1 MKVLDLFSGIG
12 GFSLGLEAAGFETA
26 AFCEYDQEAQK
37 VLRKNWPDVPIFS
50 DVRTLTKQE
59 LRDNGI
65 QDIGLICGG
74 YPCQPFSVA
83 GERRGAEDDR
93 HLWPEM
99 LRVIKESAPAW
110 VIGENVSGFVS
121 MALDDVCLD
130 LEAEGYEVQSFVI
143 PACAVEA
150 HHKRDRCWI
159 VAYSDENDRR
169 RRGSTFSQERDP
181 RMEYRSR
188 SSRQSLIESDSDMAY
203 ANELRLEE
211 HGHRESEN
219 ARQGGESL
227 ANTHPSRELQP
238 QGSEQEVRRWSGD
251 SREDVADSESERIQR
266 LWSGR
271 EQKPYAYGPALVPLC
286 EGEGLG
292 SSYWEAEPDVDRVV
306 DGLPNRVDRIR
317 SLGNAVVPQLVQR
330 IGELVY
336 AEHHRC
342 KG

>member
-1 MKVLDLFSGIG
+1 METIAMCEKDKFCRQVLAKHWPDITIHEDIRKLDGREYKNAIDVVCG
-12 GFSLGLEAAGFETA
+12 GF
-26 AFCEYDQEAQK
+26 
-37 VLRKNWPDVPIFS
+37 
-50 DVRTLTKQE
+50 
-59 LRDNGI
+59 
-65 QDIGLICGG
+65 
-74 YPCQPFSVA
+74 PCQPFSVA
-83 GERRGAEDDR
+83 GKQLGKEDDR

-159 VAYSDENDRR
+159 VAH
-169 RRGSTFSQERDP
+169 
-181 RMEYRSR
+181 
-188 SSRQSLIESDSDMAY
+188 

-211 HGHRESEN
+211 YGHREPEN
-219 ARQGGESL
+219 ARQGSESL
-227 ANTHPSRELQP
+227 ADTHPSRELQP
-238 QGSEQEVRRWSGD
+238 QGSEQEVRRRIGD
-251 SREDVADSESERIQR
+251 SREDVADTESERIQR
-266 LWSGR
+266 LWSSR

-292 SSYWEAEPDVDRVV
+292 STYWEAEPDVDRVV
-306 DGLPNRVDRIR
+306 DGVPNRVDRIK

-336 AEHHRC
+336 AEHHRSARD
-342 KG
+342 

>member
-12 GFSLGLEAAGFETA
+12 GFSLGLEWAGMETIA
-26 AFCEYDQEAQK
+26 MCEKDKFCRQ
-37 VLRKNWPDVPIFS
+37 VLAKHWPDITIHEDIRKLDGREYKNAI
-50 DVRTLTKQE
+50 DVV
-59 LRDNGI
+59 
-65 QDIGLICGG
+65 CGG
-74 YPCQPFSVA
+74 FPCQPFSVA
-83 GERRGAEDDR
+83 GKQLGKEDDR

-159 VAYSDENDRR
+159 VAH
-169 RRGSTFSQERDP
+169 
-181 RMEYRSR
+181 
-188 SSRQSLIESDSDMAY
+188 

-211 HGHRESEN
+211 HGHREPEN
-219 ARQGGESL
+219 ARQGSESL
-227 ANTHPSRELQP
+227 ADTHPSRKLQS

-266 LWSGR
+266 LWSSR

-306 DGLPNRVDRIR
+306 DGVPNRVDRIK

-336 AEHHRC
+336 AEHHRSARD
-342 KG
+342 

>member
-12 GFSLGLEAAGFETA
+12 GFSLGLEWAGMETIA
-26 AFCEYDQEAQK
+26 MCEKDKFCRQ
-37 VLRKNWPDVPIFS
+37 VLAKHWPDITIHEDIRKLDGREYKNAV
-50 DVRTLTKQE
+50 DVV
-59 LRDNGI
+59 
-65 QDIGLICGG
+65 CGG
-74 YPCQPFSVA
+74 FPCQPFSVA
-83 GERRGAEDDR
+83 GKQLGKEDDR

-159 VAYSDENDRR
+159 VAH
-169 RRGSTFSQERDP
+169 
-181 RMEYRSR
+181 
-188 SSRQSLIESDSDMAY
+188 

-211 HGHRESEN
+211 HGHRESTQPVQ
-219 ARQGGESL
+219 ASQRPHLL
-227 ANTHPSRELQP
+227 ADTHPSRELQP
-238 QGSEQEVRRWSGD
+238 QGSEQEVRRWIGD

-306 DGLPNRVDRIR
+306 DGLPNRVDRIK

-336 AEHHRC
+336 AEHHRSARD
-342 KG
+342 

>member
-12 GFSLGLEAAGFETA
+12 GFSLGLEWAGMETIA
-26 AFCEYDQEAQK
+26 MCEKDKFCRQ
-37 VLRKNWPDVPIFS
+37 VLAKHWPDITIHEDIRKLDGREYKNAV
-50 DVRTLTKQE
+50 DVV
-59 LRDNGI
+59 
-65 QDIGLICGG
+65 CGG
-74 YPCQPFSVA
+74 FPCQPFSVA
-83 GERRGAEDDR
+83 GKQLGKEDDR

-159 VAYSDENDRR
+159 VAH
-169 RRGSTFSQERDP
+169 
-181 RMEYRSR
+181 
-188 SSRQSLIESDSDMAY
+188 

-211 HGHRESEN
+211 HGHREPEN
-219 ARQGGESL
+219 ARQGSENL
-227 ANTHPSRELQP
+227 ADTHPSRELQP
-238 QGSEQEVRRWSGD
+238 QGSEQEVRRWIGD

-286 EGEGLG
+286 EGERLG
-292 SSYWEAEPDVDRVV
+292 STYWEAEPDVDRVV

-336 AEHHRC
+336 AEHHRSARD
-342 KG
+342 

>member
-12 GFSLGLEAAGFETA
+12 GFSLGLEWAGMETIA
-26 AFCEYDQEAQK
+26 MCEKDKFCRQ
-37 VLRKNWPDVPIFS
+37 VLATHWPDITIHEDIRKLDGREYKNAI
-50 DVRTLTKQE
+50 DVV
-59 LRDNGI
+59 
-65 QDIGLICGG
+65 CGG
-74 YPCQPFSVA
+74 FPCQPFSVA
-83 GERRGAEDDR
+83 GKQLGKEDDR

-169 RRGSTFSQERDP
+169 RRSSTFPQKRDP
-181 RMEYRSR
+181 RMEHRSR
-188 SSRQSLIESDSDMAY
+188 SSRQSLIESDSDM
-203 ANELRLEE
+203 
-211 HGHRESEN
+211 
-219 ARQGGESL
+219 

-251 SREDVADSESERIQR
+251 SREDVADSKSERIQR

-292 SSYWEAEPDVDRVV
+292 SSYWKAEPDVDRVV

>member
-12 GFSLGLEAAGFETA
+12 GFSLGLEWAGMETIA
-26 AFCEYDQEAQK
+26 MCEKDKFCRQ
-37 VLRKNWPDVPIFS
+37 VLAKHWPDITIHEDIRKLDGREYKNAV
-50 DVRTLTKQE
+50 DVV
-59 LRDNGI
+59 
-65 QDIGLICGG
+65 CGG
-74 YPCQPFSVA
+74 FPCQPFSVA
-83 GERRGAEDDR
+83 GKQLGKEDDR

-169 RRGSTFSQERDP
+169 RRGSALSQERHT
-181 RMEYRSR
+181 RMEHRSGGP
-188 SSRQSLIESDSDMAY
+188 RQSLEGSA
-203 ANELRLEE
+203 
-211 HGHRESEN
+211 
-219 ARQGGESL
+219 ESL
-227 ANTHPSRELQP
+227 ADTHPSRKLQP
-238 QGSEQEVRRWSGD
+238 QGSEQEVGRWIGN
-251 SREDVADSESERIQR
+251 SREDVADSEGERIQR

-286 EGEGLG
+286 EGERLG

-306 DGLPNRVDRIR
+306 DGVPNRVDRIR

-336 AEHHRC
+336 AEHHRSARD
-342 KG
+342 

>member
-12 GFSLGLEAAGFETA
+12 GFSLGLEWAGMETIA
-26 AFCEYDQEAQK
+26 MCEKDKFCRQ
-37 VLRKNWPDVPIFS
+37 VLAKHWPDITIHEDIRKLDGREYKNAV
-50 DVRTLTKQE
+50 DVV
-59 LRDNGI
+59 
-65 QDIGLICGG
+65 CGG
-74 YPCQPFSVA
+74 FPCQPFSVA
-83 GERRGAEDDR
+83 GKQLGKEDDR

-99 LRVIKESAPAW
+99 LRVIKESSPTW

-159 VAYSDENDRR
+159 VAH
-169 RRGSTFSQERDP
+169 
-181 RMEYRSR
+181 
-188 SSRQSLIESDSDMAY
+188 
-203 ANELRLEE
+203 ANEFRLEE
-211 HGHRESEN
+211 HGHREPEN
-219 ARQGGESL
+219 TRQGSEGM

-238 QGSEQEVRRWSGD
+238 QGSEQEVRRWIGD
-251 SREDVADSESERIQR
+251 SREDVADTESERIQR

-336 AEHHRC
+336 AEHHRSARD
-342 KG
+342 

>member
-188 SSRQSLIESDSDMAY
+188 SSRQSLIESDSDMA
-203 ANELRLEE
+203 
-211 HGHRESEN
+211 
-219 ARQGGESL
+219 
-227 ANTHPSRELQP
+227 NTHPSRELQP

>member
-12 GFSLGLEAAGFETA
+12 GFSLGLEWAGMETIA
-26 AFCEYDQEAQK
+26 MCEKDKFCRQ
-37 VLRKNWPDVPIFS
+37 VLAKHWPDITIHEDIRKLDGREYKNAV
-50 DVRTLTKQE
+50 DVV
-59 LRDNGI
+59 
-65 QDIGLICGG
+65 CGG
-74 YPCQPFSVA
+74 FPCQPFSVA
-83 GERRGAEDDR
+83 GKQLGKEDDR

-159 VAYSDENDRR
+159 VAH
-169 RRGSTFSQERDP
+169 
-181 RMEYRSR
+181 
-188 SSRQSLIESDSDMAY
+188 

-211 HGHRESEN
+211 HGHREPEN
-219 ARQGGESL
+219 ARQGSENL
-227 ANTHPSRELQP
+227 ADTHPSRKLQP
-238 QGSEQEVRRWSGD
+238 QGSEQEVRRWIGD

-306 DGLPNRVDRIR
+306 DGVPNRVDRIK

-336 AEHHRC
+336 AEHHRSARD
-342 KG
+342 

>member
-12 GFSLGLEAAGFETA
+12 GFSLGLEWAGMETIA
-26 AFCEYDQEAQK
+26 MCEKDKFCRQ
-37 VLRKNWPDVPIFS
+37 VLAKHWPDITIHEDIRKLDGREYKNAI
-50 DVRTLTKQE
+50 DVV
-59 LRDNGI
+59 
-65 QDIGLICGG
+65 CGG
-74 YPCQPFSVA
+74 FPCQPFSVA
-83 GERRGAEDDR
+83 GKQLGKEDDR

-169 RRGSTFSQERDP
+169 RRSSTFPQKRDP

-188 SSRQSLIESDSDMAY
+188 SSRQSLIESDSDM
-203 ANELRLEE
+203 
-211 HGHRESEN
+211 
-219 ARQGGESL
+219 

-292 SSYWEAEPDVDRVV
+292 SSYWKAEPDVDRVV

>member
-12 GFSLGLEAAGFETA
+12 GFSLGLEWAGMETIA
-26 AFCEYDQEAQK
+26 MCEKDKFCRQ
-37 VLRKNWPDVPIFS
+37 VLAKHWPDITIHEDIRKLDGREYKNAI
-50 DVRTLTKQE
+50 DVV
-59 LRDNGI
+59 
-65 QDIGLICGG
+65 CGG
-74 YPCQPFSVA
+74 FPCQPFSVA
-83 GERRGAEDDR
+83 GKQLGKEDDR

-99 LRVIKESAPAW
+99 LRVIKESAPTW

-159 VAYSDENDRR
+159 VAH
-169 RRGSTFSQERDP
+169 
-181 RMEYRSR
+181 
-188 SSRQSLIESDSDMAY
+188 

-211 HGHRESEN
+211 YGHREPEN
-219 ARQGGESL
+219 ARQGSKSL
-227 ANTHPSRELQP
+227 ADTHPSRELQP
-238 QGSEQEVRRWSGD
+238 QGSEQEVRRRIGD
-251 SREDVADSESERIQR
+251 SREDVADTESERIQR
-266 LWSGR
+266 LWSSR

-286 EGEGLG
+286 EGERLG
-292 SSYWEAEPDVDRVV
+292 STYWEAEPDVDRVV
-306 DGLPNRVDRIR
+306 DGVPNRVDRIK

-336 AEHHRC
+336 AEHHRSARD
-342 KG
+342 

>member
-12 GFSLGLEAAGFETA
+12 GFSLGLEWAGMETIA
-26 AFCEYDQEAQK
+26 MCEKDKFCRQ
-37 VLRKNWPDVPIFS
+37 VLAKHWPDITIHEDIRKLDGREYKNAI
-50 DVRTLTKQE
+50 DVV
-59 LRDNGI
+59 
-65 QDIGLICGG
+65 CGG
-74 YPCQPFSVA
+74 FPCQPFSVA
-83 GERRGAEDDR
+83 GKQLGKEDDR

-159 VAYSDENDRR
+159 VAH
-169 RRGSTFSQERDP
+169 
-181 RMEYRSR
+181 
-188 SSRQSLIESDSDMAY
+188 

-211 HGHRESEN
+211 YGHREPEN
-219 ARQGGESL
+219 ARQGSESL
-227 ANTHPSRELQP
+227 ADTHPSRELQP
-238 QGSEQEVRRWSGD
+238 QGSEQEVRRRIGD
-251 SREDVADSESERIQR
+251 SREDVADTESERIQR
-266 LWSGR
+266 LWSSR

-292 SSYWEAEPDVDRVV
+292 SSYWKAEPDVDRVV
-306 DGLPNRVDRIR
+306 DGVPNRVDRIK

-336 AEHHRC
+336 AEHHRSARD
-342 KG
+342 

>member
-12 GFSLGLEAAGFETA
+12 GFSLGLEWAGMETIA
-26 AFCEYDQEAQK
+26 MCEKDKFCRQ
-37 VLRKNWPDVPIFS
+37 VLAKHWPDITIHEDIRDLDGKDYKGS
-50 DVRTLTKQE
+50 IDVV
-59 LRDNGI
+59 
-65 QDIGLICGG
+65 CGG
-74 YPCQPFSVA
+74 FPCQPFSVA
-83 GERRGAEDDR
+83 GKQLGKADDR

-99 LRVIKESAPAW
+99 LRVIKESAPTW
-110 VIGENVSGFVS
+110 VIGENVSGFVG

-159 VAYSDENDRR
+159 VAH
-169 RRGSTFSQERDP
+169 
-181 RMEYRSR
+181 
-188 SSRQSLIESDSDMAY
+188 

-211 HGHRESEN
+211 HGHRESTQPVQ
-219 ARQGGESL
+219 AGQRPHL
-227 ANTHPSRELQP
+227 VADTHPSRKLQP
-238 QGSEQEVRRWSGD
+238 QGSEQEVRRRTGD

-266 LWSGR
+266 LWSSR

-292 SSYWEAEPDVDRVV
+292 STYWEAEPDVDRVV

-336 AEHHRC
+336 AEHHRSARD
-342 KG
+342 

>member
-12 GFSLGLEAAGFETA
+12 GFSLGLEWAGMETIA
-26 AFCEYDQEAQK
+26 MCEKDKFCRQ
-37 VLRKNWPDVPIFS
+37 VLAKHWPDITIHEDIRKLDGREYKNAI
-50 DVRTLTKQE
+50 DVV
-59 LRDNGI
+59 
-65 QDIGLICGG
+65 CGG
-74 YPCQPFSVA
+74 FPCQPFSVA
-83 GERRGAEDDR
+83 GKQLGKEDDR

-169 RRGSTFSQERDP
+169 RRGGTFSQERDP
-181 RMEYRSR
+181 RMEHRSR
-188 SSRQSLIESDSDMAY
+188 SSRQSLIESDSDM
-203 ANELRLEE
+203 
-211 HGHRESEN
+211 
-219 ARQGGESL
+219 

-251 SREDVADSESERIQR
+251 SREDVADSKSERIQR

-292 SSYWEAEPDVDRVV
+292 SSYWKAEPDVDRVV